1 MALADLMDRLGG
13 SDPDDDLDL
22 SAPDDLSELD
32 DAPDRLTPDPKPK
45 RGKAT
50 KLTAV
55 RSAGTKVS
63 VAQKRAVHDALTL
76 VLTLPAGAWAMRDPH
91 CGGIAMAQREA
102 TINALVPIICRNPTM
117 LAWFTAGD
125 GGWMDWAAL
134 IVALQP
140 LASATWSHHVRKID
154 PDEARGPAGGEGL
167 DLSQFT
173 A

>member
-1 MALADLMDRLGG
+1 MALADLIDRLGG
-13 SDPDDDLDL
+13 SDADDLDI
-22 SAPDDLSELD
+22 SAPDDLSELGEAD
-32 DAPDRLTPDPKPK
+32 QLTPDLKPK
-45 RGKAT
+45 RAKAS
-50 KLTAV
+50 KISAV
-55 RSAGTKVS
+55 RSAGSKAS

-91 CGGIAMAQREA
+91 CGGIAMQQREA

-117 LAWFTAGD
+117 LQWFTAGD

-154 PDEARGPAGGEGL
+154 PDEDRQDAAGGGGF

>member
-1 MALADLMDRLGG
+1 MALQDLLDRLGG
-13 SDPDDDLDL
+13 SDADELDVGV
-22 SAPDDLSELD
+22 PDDLSELD
-32 DAPDRLTPDPKPK
+32 DPGDRLTPDLKPK
-45 RGKAT
+45 RSKSKISAPAASVRGKAS
-50 KLTAV
+50 AV
-55 RSAGTKVS
+55 
-63 VAQKRAVHDALTL
+63 QKRAVHDALTL

-117 LAWFTAGD
+117 LQWFTAGD

-140 LASATWSHHVRKID
+140 IASATWSHHVRKID
-154 PDEARGPAGGEGL
+154 PDADDDRSAGGAGL